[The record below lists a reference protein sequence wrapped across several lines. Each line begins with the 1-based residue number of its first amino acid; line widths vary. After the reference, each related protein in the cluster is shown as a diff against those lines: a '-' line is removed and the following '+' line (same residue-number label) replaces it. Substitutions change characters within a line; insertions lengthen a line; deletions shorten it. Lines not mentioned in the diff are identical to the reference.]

1 MAALPLNVSIQSMEN
16 DDVLLAIKVWWNF
29 LISNGFLASSP

>member
-1 MAALPLNVSIQSMEN
+1 MAALPLNVSIQSMGN
-16 DDVLLAIKVWWNF
+16 DDLLAIKVWWNF